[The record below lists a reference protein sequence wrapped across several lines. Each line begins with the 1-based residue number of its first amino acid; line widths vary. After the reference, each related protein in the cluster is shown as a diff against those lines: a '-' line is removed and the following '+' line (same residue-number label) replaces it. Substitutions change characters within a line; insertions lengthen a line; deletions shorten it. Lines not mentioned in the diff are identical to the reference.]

1 MSPLHFF
8 ENQKRCPDFGK
19 KGSNC
24 VHLWVNFS
32 IENIVLRVSWS
43 EIPKFCRYGVF
54 SLSFLMKCFIE
65 MP

>member
-8 ENQKRCPDFGK
+8 ENRKKCPDFGK

-43 EIPKFCRYGVF
+43 KIPKFYRYEVF
-54 SLSFLMKCFIE
+54 SRSFLMKCFTE